1 MPFMITYIGVE
12 KLKNENNKL
21 LTNAITKNIPDTVLI
36 IVVVRGKE
44 NEILIVNRSVSN
56 KNTKLPAL
64 KSSLLSVL

>member
-1 MPFMITYIGVE
+1 MPFMIIYIGVE

-44 NEILIVNRSVSN
+44 NEILIENRSVSN

-64 KSSLLSVL
+64 KSSLLAVL

>member
-1 MPFMITYIGVE
+1 MITYIGVE

>member
-64 KSSLLSVL
+64 KSSFLSVL